1 MVRTSIGFGSAILFI
16 PIAIT
21 LNSCGSASMIAFE
34 KYAYIKYWAYREMP
48 PSQVVTNGEV
58 FYEGKLSD
66 GKTFSIGEYI
76 GEPDATYYYNALWQD
91 LGWTLVSKTSP
102 VPIAQTE
109 IVVNTTSDALNITEE
124 KTGEE
129 GNQFTANAGAHIPKA
144 GHIYINL
151 KRGIAVYFYSDKTFD
166 SFRVKVN
173 D

>member
-1 MVRTSIGFGSAILFI
+1 MKKLLFLLVFI

-76 GEPDATYYYNALWQD
+76 GEPDATYYYNTLWQD
-91 LGWTLVSKTSP
+91 LGWALVSKASP

-109 IVVNTTSDALNITEE
+109 IVVNTTSDILNISED
-124 KTGEE
+124 KTIKE
-129 GNQFTANAGAHIPKA
+129 GNQFTAYAGTHRPKV

-151 KRGIAVYFYSDKTFD
+151 KRGVAVYFYSDKTFD

>member
-1 MVRTSIGFGSAILFI
+1 MKLCTSPACSGE
-16 PIAIT
+16 
-21 LNSCGSASMIAFE
+21 AFC
-34 KYAYIKYWAYREMP
+34 
-48 PSQVVTNGEV
+48 
-58 FYEGKLSD
+58 
-66 GKTFSIGEYI
+66 
-76 GEPDATYYYNALWQD
+76 
-91 LGWTLVSKTSP
+91 P

-124 KTGEE
+124 KTSEE